1 MEKKRFDFSKLIGFN
16 IYTIALILIVFL
28 GGIGL
33 TYAYYAFSYEEE
45 SVIAGNVINV
55 DLDLEVDLVVG
66 TNEEMVPL
74 QDAALSNALNA
85 VGSTNGACVDSVGNL
100 SCQVYKITLINKGSR
115 VKHLEGTIEL
125 YPKEGTGNVYN
136 NLKWQELKSPT
147 TLKSDTLV
155 NGMEKST
162 LVSRLTIKS
171 KETKEWYIAVWISE
185 TDTDQRETDKG
196 LFG

>member
-55 DLDLEVDLVVG
+55 DVDLEVDLVVG

-74 QDAALSNALNA
+74 QDEALSNALNA

-100 SCQVYKITLINKGSR
+100 SCQVYKITVINKGSR
-115 VKHLEGTIEL
+115 VKHLKGSIEL
-125 YPKEGTGNVYN
+125 YAKEGEGNVYS
-136 NLKWQELKSPT
+136 NLKWRELTNPT
-147 TLKSDTLV
+147 
-155 NGMEKST
+155 
-162 LVSRLTIKS
+162 TIKS
-171 KETKEWYIAVWISE
+171 DAVVNVELPNHTADAPSTLSYDIWSIGWSGGAY
-185 TDTDQRETDKG
+185 KN
-196 LFG
+196 LVIK